1 MSHAESVSPVRDAEP
16 APRLNLSE
24 EEFIAAV
31 EHQPRPLVV
40 PLSLERP
47 IPRISPLT
55 IYAGLPGAKGFLLES
70 MEGSEKVARYSLL
83 GKDPDLTVTFGEK
96 GQDTRIE
103 GREPLLSIARSPGEG
118 DAIGGLGA
126 LLQRFHFMNLR
137 APRYFGGLVG
147 YLSYD
152 VIYDLFPKV
161 AQARE
166 RAGKKPGSPSPLA
179 QFMLARD
186 CVVLDHVKGKIFIF
200 SSPVVT
206 YESDPGELYRA
217 ARERIL
223 ALDRRIR
230 EMEDEGDEFFL
241 LPGKTDPLSRKS
253 SVPRPVFENAV
264 RMVKEHI
271 LAGDIFQ
278 AVISRKIECPLQG
291 DPFRIYRA
299 LRMINPSPYMFYLD
313 FGDLKV
319 IGSSPEMLVRVER
332 GRVTTVPIAGT
343 RLRGK
348 TPEEDERLAEEL
360 RSDEKE
366 RAEHLMLVDLARND
380 VGKVSRFG
388 SVKLEEFMSVERFS
402 HVQHLVS
409 TVQGTLSDHLTP
421 FDALKSCFPA
431 GTVSGAPKVRAME
444 IIETLEPERRGLYAG
459 AVGYAGFDRTL
470 EFAITIRTIVARG
483 RKAEVQVGAGIVAD
497 SDPAR
502 EWEETENKG
511 MALIRAIELV
521 EGSG

>member
-1 MSHAESVSPVRDAEP
+1 MSHAEPVPSLRDAGA

-24 EEFIAAV
+24 EEFISAV
-31 EHQPRPLVV
+31 EHQPRPLVI

-55 IYAGLPGAKGFLLES
+55 IYAGIPGTKGFLLES
-70 MEGSEKVARYSLL
+70 MEGSEKMARYSLL
-83 GKDPDLTVTFGEK
+83 GKDPDLVVTFGKE
-96 GQDTRIE
+96 GGVGVE
-103 GREPLLSIARSPGEG
+103 GREPLLSIARSPGDG
-118 DAIGGLGA
+118 DAIGGLDA
-126 LLQRFHFMNLR
+126 ILRRFHFMNLK
-137 APRYFGGLVG
+137 APRYLGGMVG

-152 VIYDLFPKV
+152 IVYDLFPKV

-166 RAGKKPGSPSPLA
+166 RAGKNGDRSPLA
-179 QFMLARD
+179 QFMLARH
-186 CVVLDHVKGKIFIF
+186 CVVLDQVKGKAFIF

-206 YESDPGELYRA
+206 YDSDPVELYRL

-230 EMEDEGDEFFL
+230 ELESEGDEFFL
-241 LPGKTDPLSRKS
+241 LPGKADPLSRRS
-253 SVPRPVFENAV
+253 RVPRQDFEEAV
-264 RMVKEHI
+264 RKVKEYI

-278 AVISRKIECPLQG
+278 AVVSRKIECPLQG

-313 FGDLKV
+313 FGELKV

-332 GRVTTVPIAGT
+332 GKVTTVPIAGT

-348 TPEEDERLAEEL
+348 TPEEDIRLAEEL

-388 SVKLEEFMSVERFS
+388 SVSVDEFMSVERFS

-409 TVQGTLSDHLTP
+409 TVQGTLADHLTP

-444 IIETLEPERRGLYAG
+444 IIEELEPERRGLYAG

-483 RKAEVQVGAGIVAD
+483 RRAEVQVGAGIVAD
-497 SDPAR
+497 SDPAK

>member
-1 MSHAESVSPVRDAEP
+1 MSNADLMPVLHEDEDSS
-16 APRLNLSE
+16 RLNLTE

-31 EHQPRPLVV
+31 EHQPRPLVI

-47 IPRISPLT
+47 IPGISPLT
-55 IYAGLPGAKGFLLES
+55 IYHGLPGPGGFLLES
-70 MEGSEKVARYSLL
+70 MEGSEKMARYSFL
-83 GKDPDLTVTFGEK
+83 GKDPDLTVTFGEEVRV
-96 GQDTRIE
+96 G
-103 GREPLLSIARSPGEG
+103 GREPLLSIARSPEG
-118 DAIGGLGA
+118 GNAIEGLESI
-126 LLQRFHFMNLR
+126 LRRFHFMNLK
-137 APRYFGGLVG
+137 APRYFGGMVG
-147 YLSYD
+147 YLAYD
-152 VIYDLFPKV
+152 VIHDLSRKV
-161 AQARE
+161 KRRE
-166 RAGKKPGSPSPLA
+166 KPDSGLPLA
-179 QFMLARD
+179 QFMMARD
-186 CVVLDHVKGKIFIF
+186 CIVLDHVAGKIFIF
-200 SSPVVT
+200 SSPVLT
-206 YESDPGELYRA
+206 YDSDPGDLYRA
-217 ARERIL
+217 SRARIL

-230 EMEDEGDEFFL
+230 DLEREGDEFFL
-241 LPGKTDPLSRKS
+241 LPGKTGALSRKAKM
-253 SVPRPVFENAV
+253 PKAAFEEAV
-264 RMVKEHI
+264 RRVKEYI

-278 AVISRKIECPLQG
+278 AVISRKIECHLQG
-291 DPFRIYRA
+291 DPFHIYRA

-313 FGDLKV
+313 FGDLRV

-332 GRVTTVPIAGT
+332 GKVTTVPIAGT

-348 TPEEDERLAEEL
+348 TPEEDERLAKDL
-360 RSDEKE
+360 FSDEKE

-388 SVKLEEFMSVERFS
+388 SVKVDEFMSVEKFS
-402 HVQHLVS
+402 HVQHMVS

-444 IIETLEPERRGLYAG
+444 IIEELEPERRGLYAG
-459 AVGYAGFDRTL
+459 AIGYAGFDRTL

-483 RKAEVQVGAGIVAD
+483 GKAEVQVGAGIVAD

-502 EWEETENKG
+502 EWDETENKG

>member
-1 MSHAESVSPVRDAEP
+1 MSHAEPVPSFHESGA

-24 EEFIAAV
+24 EEFVAAV
-31 EHQPRPLVV
+31 EHQPRPLVI

-83 GKDPDLTVTFGEK
+83 GKDPDLVVTFGK
-96 GQDTRIE
+96 DGGVGVE
-103 GREPLLSIARSPGEG
+103 GREPLLSIARSPGDG
-118 DAIGGLGA
+118 DAIGGLEA
-126 LLQRFHFMNLR
+126 ILRRFHFMNLK

-152 VIYDLFPKV
+152 IVYDLFPKV
-161 AQARE
+161 GQARE
-166 RAGKKPGSPSPLA
+166 RSGKPGSPSPLA

-186 CVVLDHVKGKIFIF
+186 CVVLDHVKGKAFLF

-206 YESDPGELYRA
+206 YDSDPGELYRV
-217 ARERIL
+217 ARGRIL

-230 EMEDEGDEFFL
+230 ELEEEGDEFFL
-241 LPGKTDPLSRKS
+241 LPGKTDPLSRRS
-253 SVPRPVFENAV
+253 RVPRAAFEEAV
-264 RMVKEHI
+264 RRVKEHI

-332 GRVTTVPIAGT
+332 GKVTTVPIAGT

-348 TPEEDERLAEEL
+348 TPEEDLRLAEEL

-388 SVKLEEFMSVERFS
+388 SVKVDEFMAVERFS

-444 IIETLEPERRGLYAG
+444 IIEGLEPEHRGLYAG
-459 AVGYAGFDRTL
+459 AVGYVGFDRTL

>member
-1 MSHAESVSPVRDAEP
+1 MSHAESAFSLHDAG
-16 APRLNLSE
+16 ASPRLNLSE
-24 EEFIAAV
+24 EEFISAV
-31 EHQPRPLVV
+31 EHQPRPLVI

-83 GKDPDLTVTFGEK
+83 GKDPDLTLTFGEE
-96 GQDTRIE
+96 GGVEVE
-103 GREPLLSIARSPGEG
+103 GREPLLSIARSPGDE
-118 DAIGGLGA
+118 DAIGGLEA
-126 LLQRFHFMNLR
+126 ILHRFHFMNLK
-137 APRYFGGLVG
+137 APRYLGGLVG
-147 YLSYD
+147 YLAYD
-152 VIYDLFPKV
+152 VVYDLFPKV

-166 RAGKKPGSPSPLA
+166 RSGKKPGSRSPLA

-186 CVVLDHVKGKIFIF
+186 CVVLDHVKGKAFLF

-206 YESDPGELYRA
+206 YDSDPGELYRV
-217 ARERIL
+217 ARDRIL
-223 ALDRRIR
+223 ALESRIR
-230 EMEDEGDEFFL
+230 ELEEEGDEFFL
-241 LPGKTDPLSRKS
+241 LPGKADPLFRRSGVSRPAFEE
-253 SVPRPVFENAV
+253 SVRK
-264 RMVKEHI
+264 VKEHI

-278 AVISRKIECPLQG
+278 AVVSRKIECPLQG

-299 LRMINPSPYMFYLD
+299 LRMINPSPYMFYLN

-332 GRVTTVPIAGT
+332 GKVTTVPIAGT

-380 VGKVSRFG
+380 VGRVSRFG
-388 SVKLEEFMSVERFS
+388 SVKVDEFMAVEKFS

-444 IIETLEPERRGLYAG
+444 IIEELEPEHRGLYAG

-497 SDPAR
+497 SDPAK

>member
-1 MSHAESVSPVRDAEP
+1 MSHAEPASPDPESGIDQT
-16 APRLNLSE
+16 LNLTE
-24 EEFIAAV
+24 DEFIAAV
-31 EHQPRPLVV
+31 EHQPRPLVI

-55 IYAGLPGAKGFLLES
+55 IYAGLPGDRGFLLES
-70 MEGSEKVARYSLL
+70 MEGSEKMARYSFL
-83 GKDPDLTVTFGEK
+83 GKNPALTVTFGN
-96 GQDTRIE
+96 GVRVE
-103 GREPLLSIARSPGEG
+103 GREPFLSIARSPAGG
-118 DAIGGLGA
+118 DAISGLESI
-126 LLQRFHFMNLR
+126 LRRFHFMNLK
-137 APRYFGGLVG
+137 APRYFGGMVG

-152 VIYDLFPKV
+152 VTFDLVRKLS
-161 AQARE
+161 RLE
-166 RAGKKPGSPSPLA
+166 KPGTGLPLA
-179 QFMLARD
+179 QFMMARD
-186 CVVLDHVKGKIFIF
+186 SVVLDHVAGKIYIF
-200 SSPVVT
+200 SSPVLT
-206 YESDPGELYRA
+206 YDADPAELYRVG
-217 ARERIL
+217 RERIL
-223 ALDRRIR
+223 ALDGRIR
-230 EMEDEGDEFFL
+230 ELEEKGDEFFL
-241 LPGKTDPLSRKS
+241 LPGKADPLSRRS
-253 SVPRPVFENAV
+253 AIPRPAFEESV
-264 RMVKEHI
+264 RKVKEYI

-278 AVISRKIECPLQG
+278 AVISRKIECGIQG

-299 LRMINPSPYMFYLD
+299 LRLINPSPYMFYLD
-313 FGDLKV
+313 LGGLKV

-332 GRVTTVPIAGT
+332 GKVTTVPIAGT

-348 TPEEDERLAEEL
+348 TPDEDERLADEL
-360 RSDEKE
+360 RADEKE

-380 VGKVSRFG
+380 VGKVSKFG
-388 SVKLEEFMSVERFS
+388 TVRTGEFMAVERFS

-409 TVQGTLSDHLTP
+409 TVHGTLSDHLTP

-444 IIETLEPERRGLYAG
+444 IIEELEPERRGLYAG

-483 RKAEVQVGAGIVAD
+483 GNAEVQVGAGIVAD

-511 MALIRAIELV
+511 AALMRAIELV

>member
-1 MSHAESVSPVRDAEP
+1 MLSPGLTSAVAKGEESS
-16 APRLNLSE
+16 RLNLTE

-31 EHQPRPLVV
+31 EHQPRPLVI

-55 IYAGLPGAKGFLLES
+55 IYSSLPGDGGFLLES
-70 MEGSEKVARYSLL
+70 MEGSEKMARYSFL
-83 GKDPDLTVTFGEK
+83 GKDPDLTVTFGEEV
-96 GQDTRIE
+96 RVE
-103 GREPLLSIARSPGEG
+103 GREPLLSIARSPDGG
-118 DAIGGLGA
+118 DAIGGLESI
-126 LLQRFHFMNLR
+126 LRRFHFMNLK
-137 APRYFGGLVG
+137 APRYFGGMVG
-147 YLSYD
+147 YLAYD
-152 VIYDLFPKV
+152 VIYDLSRKV
-161 AQARE
+161 RRRE
-166 RAGKKPGSPSPLA
+166 KPGTGLPLA
-179 QFMLARD
+179 QFMMARD
-186 CVVLDHVKGKIFIF
+186 CVVLDHVAGKIFIF
-200 SSPVVT
+200 SSPVLT
-206 YESDPGELYRA
+206 YDSDPGALYRESRA
-217 ARERIL
+217 RIL

-230 EMEDEGDEFFL
+230 ELEREGDEFFL
-241 LPGKTDPLSRKS
+241 LPGKTEPLSRRTSIPKAD
-253 SVPRPVFENAV
+253 FLDAV
-264 RMVKEHI
+264 KRVKEYI

-278 AVISRKIECPLQG
+278 AVISRKIECYLQG

-313 FGDLKV
+313 LGDLKV

-332 GRVTTVPIAGT
+332 GKVTTVPIAGT

-348 TPEEDERLAEEL
+348 TAEEDERLAKDL
-360 RSDEKE
+360 LADEKE

-380 VGKVSRFG
+380 VGRVARFG
-388 SVKLEEFMSVERFS
+388 SVRVDEFMAVERFS

-444 IIETLEPERRGLYAG
+444 IIEELEPERRGLYAG

-483 RKAEVQVGAGIVAD
+483 GKAEVQVGAGIVAD
-497 SDPAR
+497 SDPGK
-502 EWEETENKG
+502 EWDETENKG

>member
-1 MSHAESVSPVRDAEP
+1 MSHAEPAPSFHEP
-16 APRLNLSE
+16 GASPRLNLSE
-24 EEFIAAV
+24 EEFISAV
-31 EHQPRPLVV
+31 EHQPRPLVI

-47 IPRISPLT
+47 IPRVSPLT

-70 MEGSEKVARYSLL
+70 MEGSEKVARYSFL
-83 GKDPDLTVTFGEK
+83 GKDPDLTVTFGPE
-96 GQDTRIE
+96 GRAEVE
-103 GREPLLSIARSPGEG
+103 GREPLLSIARSPGDG
-118 DAIGGLGA
+118 DAIGGLEA
-126 LLQRFHFMNLR
+126 ILRRFHFMNLK
-137 APRYFGGLVG
+137 APRYFGGMVG

-152 VIYDLFPKV
+152 IVYDLFPKV
-161 AQARE
+161 AEAGARS
-166 RAGKKPGSPSPLA
+166 GKSPSRTPLA

-186 CVVLDHVKGKIFIF
+186 CVVLDHVKGKAFLF

-206 YESDPGELYRA
+206 YDSDPGDLYRVA
-217 ARERIL
+217 GERIL

-230 EMEDEGDEFFL
+230 ELEEAGDEFFL
-241 LPGKTDPLSRKS
+241 LPGKADPLSTRS
-253 SVPRPVFENAV
+253 GVPRPAFEEAV
-264 RMVKEHI
+264 RRVKEHI

-332 GRVTTVPIAGT
+332 GKVTTVPIAGT

-348 TPEEDERLAEEL
+348 TPEEDLRLAEEL

-388 SVKLEEFMSVERFS
+388 TVKVDEFMAVERFS

-409 TVQGTLSDHLTP
+409 TVNGTLSDHLTP

-444 IIETLEPERRGLYAG
+444 IIEELEPEHRGLYAG

-483 RKAEVQVGAGIVAD
+483 RRAEVQVGAGIVAD
-497 SDPAR
+497 SDPAK

>member
-1 MSHAESVSPVRDAEP
+1 MSHAEPVSPVRESGAL
-16 APRLNLSE
+16 PRLNLTE
-24 EEFIAAV
+24 EEFVAAV

-55 IYAGLPGAKGFLLES
+55 IYSGLPGPGGFLLES
-70 MEGSEKVARYSLL
+70 MEGSEKMARYSFL
-83 GKDPDLTVTFGEK
+83 GKDPDLIITLGREAQV
-96 GQDTRIE
+96 E
-103 GREPLLSIARSPGEG
+103 GREPLLSIARSPEG
-118 DAIGGLGA
+118 KNAIDGLESV
-126 LLQRFHFMNLR
+126 LRRFHFMNLK
-137 APRYFGGLVG
+137 APRFFGGVVG
-147 YLSYD
+147 YLAYD
-152 VIYDLFPKV
+152 VVHDLSPKV
-161 AQARE
+161 RRRE
-166 RAGKKPGSPSPLA
+166 KPGDGLPLA
-179 QFMLARD
+179 RFMMARD
-186 CVVLDHVKGKIFIF
+186 CVVLDHVAGKIFIF
-200 SSPVVT
+200 SSPVLT
-206 YESDPGELYRA
+206 YDSDPGDLYRESRA
-217 ARERIL
+217 RIL

-230 EMEDEGDEFFL
+230 ELEEEGDGFFV
-241 LPGKTDPLSRKS
+241 LPGKTEPLARRTSITREE
-253 SVPRPVFENAV
+253 FLAAV
-264 RMVKEHI
+264 RRVKEYI

-278 AVISRKIECPLQG
+278 AVISRKIGCSLEG

-313 FGDLKV
+313 FGEFRV

-332 GRVTTVPIAGT
+332 GKVTTVPIAGT

-348 TPEEDERLAEEL
+348 TPEEDERLAGDL
-360 RSDEKE
+360 LSDEKE

-380 VGKVSRFG
+380 VGRVSRFG
-388 SVKLEEFMSVERFS
+388 SVRVDEFMSVERFS

-409 TVQGTLSDHLTP
+409 TVQGILSDHLTP

-444 IIETLEPERRGLYAG
+444 IIEELEPERRGLYAG

-470 EFAITIRTIVARG
+470 EFAITIRTIVARAG
-483 RKAEVQVGAGIVAD
+483 RAEVQVGAGIVAD

-511 MALIRAIELV
+511 MALVRAIELV

>member
-1 MSHAESVSPVRDAEP
+1 MSHAEPAPSFHEP
-16 APRLNLSE
+16 GASPRLNLSE

-31 EHQPRPLVV
+31 EHQPRPLVI

-47 IPRISPLT
+47 IPRVSPLT
-55 IYAGLPGAKGFLLES
+55 IYAGIPGAKGFLLES

-83 GKDPDLTVTFGEK
+83 GKDPDLVVTFREDG
-96 GQDTRIE
+96 GVGVE
-103 GREPLLSIARSPGEG
+103 GREPLLSIARSPGNG
-118 DAIGGLGA
+118 DAIGGLENI
-126 LLQRFHFMNLR
+126 LRRFHFMNLK
-137 APRYFGGLVG
+137 APRYFGGMVG

-152 VIYDLFPKV
+152 IVYDLYPKV
-161 AQARE
+161 AQAGARS
-166 RAGKKPGSPSPLA
+166 GKSPSRTPLA

-186 CVVLDHVKGKIFIF
+186 CVVLDHVKGKAFLF

-206 YESDPGELYRA
+206 YDSDPGDLYRVA
-217 ARERIL
+217 GERIL

-230 EMEDEGDEFFL
+230 ELEEAGDEFFL
-241 LPGKTDPLSRKS
+241 LPGKADPLSTRS
-253 SVPRPVFENAV
+253 GVPRPAFEEAV
-264 RMVKEHI
+264 RRVKEHI

-332 GRVTTVPIAGT
+332 GKVTTVPIAGT

-348 TPEEDERLAEEL
+348 TPEEDLRLAEEL

-388 SVKLEEFMSVERFS
+388 TVKVDEFMAVERFS

-409 TVQGTLSDHLTP
+409 TVNGTLSDHLTP

-444 IIETLEPERRGLYAG
+444 IIEELEPEHRGLYAG

-483 RKAEVQVGAGIVAD
+483 RRAEVQVGAGIVAD
-497 SDPAR
+497 SDPAK
-502 EWEETENKG
+502 EWEETMNKG